1 VQKKYIEIAEL
12 IREDIQRGIY
22 PLGTNIP
29 AIRTLALRYKVN
41 PQTINKSTAYL
52 ASLGYLEAR
61 VGSGST
67 VCKPAAGAER
77 PHLPMLIDSF
87 RARLLTDLND
97 VANYH
102 GKDIYLSY
110 LMMAAQL
117 GKATSFIVF
126 DRDEDAPPADFMD
139 AIAGVEGVLVQGSL
153 PRKRVELLARGNIPT
168 VLINRRCP
176 PPGAGR
182 FGSVIIPNDHIVDLV
197 NLVLSLGHKGVL
209 FAFSDRFTPSSV
221 FEERLALAKRAWLA
235 AGQAEDTLQTFL
247 YTENSAADAQ
257 RLANAVASG
266 FSSVLAFNDVSALGL
281 YGLAALAGLRLP
293 ADLSIVG
300 FDDIAM
306 AQLSSPSLT
315 TIRVDRR
322 DLVHQA
328 FSLMDAL
335 IMGGEGQR
343 LERAVHTELV
353 IRQSAF
359 RRA

>member
-1 VQKKYIEIAEL
+1 MQKKYIEIAEL
-12 IREDIQRGIY
+12 IREDILRGVY
-22 PLGTNIP
+22 PLGSNIP

-61 VGSGST
+61 VGSGSM
-67 VCKPAAGAER
+67 VCKPAATTER

-110 LMMAAQL
+110 LMLAAQQ
-117 GKATSFIVF
+117 GKATSFMVYE
-126 DRDEDAPPADFMD
+126 RDETATPPDFID
-139 AIAGVEGVLVQGSL
+139 TIGRAEGVLVQGTL
-153 PRKRVELLARGNIPT
+153 PQKRIELLAQHNIPT
-168 VLINRRCP
+168 VMINRHCP
-176 PPGAGR
+176 AAGPGR
-182 FGSVIIPNDHIVDLV
+182 FGSVLIPNDHIVDLV
-197 NLVLSLGHKGVL
+197 NLLLSLGHTAVL
-209 FAFSDRFTPSSV
+209 FAFSNRFTPSKV
-221 FEERLALAKRAWLA
+221 FDDRLALARQAWLA
-235 AGQAEDTLQTFL
+235 GGQPEEKLQSFV
-247 YTENSAADAQ
+247 YSENSALDAK
-257 RLANAVASG
+257 RLAAAVASG
-266 FSSVLAFNDVSALGL
+266 FTSVIAYNDVSALGL
-281 YGLAALAGLRLP
+281 YGLAALAELRLP

-322 DLVHQA
+322 DLMQQA
-328 FSLMDAL
+328 FSLMDTLATSPD
-335 IMGGEGQR
+335 GAR
-343 LERAVHTELV
+343 LEKAIHTELV

-359 RRA
+359 RSS

>member
-12 IREDIQRGIY
+12 IREDILRGVY

-29 AIRTLALRYKVN
+29 SIRSLASRYGVN

-52 ASLGYLEAR
+52 ASLGFLEAR

-67 VCKPAAGAER
+67 VCKPASDARR

-110 LMMAAQL
+110 LMMAAQR
-117 GKATSFIVF
+117 GAATSFIVF
-126 DRDEDAPPADFMD
+126 DRDETEVPASFMD
-139 AIAGVEGVLVQGSL
+139 EIDGVEGVIVQGSL
-153 PRKRVELLARGNIPT
+153 PRKRIELLEKGNIPT

-176 PPGAGR
+176 APGGGR
-182 FGSVIIPNDHIVDLV
+182 FGSVLIPNDHITDLV
-197 NLVLSLGHKGVL
+197 NLLLSLGHTGAL
-209 FAFSDRFTPSSV
+209 FAFSDRFTESSV
-221 FEERLALAKRAWLA
+221 FDERLALARRAWLA
-235 AGQAEDTLQTFL
+235 GGQPDERFQTFV
-247 YTENSAADAQ
+247 YTENSAADAR
-257 RLANAVASG
+257 RLASAVADG
-266 FSSVLAFNDVSALGL
+266 YSSVIAYNDVSALGL

-300 FDDIAM
+300 FDDISM

-315 TIRVDRR
+315 TIHVDRR

-328 FSLMDAL
+328 FSLVDAL
-335 IMGGEGQR
+335 VAGDEGLR
-343 LERAVHTELV
+343 LENAVRTELV
-353 IRQSAF
+353 IRQSAY
-359 RRA
+359 RKT

>member
-12 IREDIQRGIY
+12 IRQDIMRGVY

-52 ASLGYLEAR
+52 ASLGFLEAR

-67 VCKPAAGAER
+67 VCKPASAVER

-110 LMMAAQL
+110 LMMAAQR

-126 DRDEDAPPADFMD
+126 DRDEKVVPEGFMD
-139 AIAGVEGVLVQGSL
+139 EIAGVEGVLVQGSL
-153 PRKRVELLARGNIPT
+153 PQKRVELLAQYNIPA
-168 VLINRRCP
+168 VMINRCSP
-176 PPGAGR
+176 APGGGR
-182 FGSVIIPNDHIVDLV
+182 FASVIIPNDHIVDLV
-197 NLVLSLGHKGVL
+197 NLLLSLGHKGLL
-209 FAFSDRFTPSSV
+209 FAFSNRFSPSSV
-221 FEERLALAKRAWLA
+221 FDDRLALAKRAWLA
-235 AGQAEDTLQTFL
+235 SGQPEEKLQTFV
-247 YTENSAADAQ
+247 YTENSALDAQ
-257 RLANAVASG
+257 RLAAAVRSG
-266 FSSVLAFNDVSALGL
+266 FSSVIAFNDVSALGL

-322 DLVHQA
+322 DLVNQA

-335 IMGGEGQR
+335 IAGSEGLRLQR
-343 LERAVHTELV
+343 SVHTELV

-359 RRA
+359 RSP